1 MTQVEMVALPRSL
14 AVADATSGSGRQLG
28 RCSVRTSLACACV
41 SLLLVGTTG
50 EAAAAALVQPPAH
63 APGAVRLERYIARRE
78 RAYAQLGDG
87 LLIVQSRWSRAGA
100 TQAGFDQD
108 PTFLYFT
115 GADRVLG
122 AVLVLDG
129 ATRRAEVFIA
139 GSARARVT
147 EGTVLGPPPGAVAAL
162 AARVDSLH
170 DWAEFSSYIERRLAN
185 NPRLVIRVDDGG
197 VEADFAGRI
206 GTPLDS
212 AAALANAH
220 AAWHHALRQRW
231 PNATIVA
238 DTSVSVG
245 LRAVKDADEIAVLRR
260 VGRNSVAAFRAGL
273 SRFAPGRRQ
282 REVEAA
288 VVERCVRDGDGPSF
302 WPWAMSGPN
311 AAFPRPF
318 SAFSD
323 PHYLDRVMEAGEI
336 ARYDIGCKV
345 DHYMGDVGRTIP
357 VSGKFT
363 PDQAEVIDLLAAVY
377 RAGLATL
384 RDGATGGGLLAAST
398 AEAARRKP
406 AMRTPLGRHAASI
419 MTNPDSVPYWQWHG
433 IGLDYAEALPRVL
446 RAGMVLD
453 YEPIFVVDGQGFY
466 MEDMILITSTGYEIL
481 TPGLPNTATE
491 IERAMRPK
499 RE

>member
-1 MTQVEMVALPRSL
+1 M
-14 AVADATSGSGRQLG
+14 
-28 RCSVRTSLACACV
+28 RTSLRCACV
-41 SLLLVGTTG
+41 SLLLVGATDEVGAT
-50 EAAAAALVQPPAH
+50 ALLQPPPH
-63 APGAVRLERYIARRE
+63 APESVGLERYIARRA
-78 RAYAQLGDG
+78 RAYALLGDG
-87 LLIVQSRWSRAGA
+87 LLIVQSRWSRAAA

-108 PTFLYFT
+108 PTFFYFT
-115 GADRVLG
+115 GADHALG

-139 GSARARVT
+139 LARARAT
-147 EGTVLGPPPGAVAAL
+147 EGMVFGPPPGGVAAL
-162 AARVDSLH
+162 AARVDGLH
-170 DWAEFSSYIERRLAN
+170 DWAEFSSYVERRLAN
-185 NPRLVIRVDDGG
+185 NPRLVVRVDDGG
-197 VEADFAGRI
+197 IEAALAGRL

-212 AAALANAH
+212 AATLANPQ
-220 AAWHHALRQRW
+220 AAWHRALRQRW
-231 PNATIVA
+231 PNATIMT
-238 DTSVSVG
+238 DTSVSAG
-245 LRAVKDADEIAVLRR
+245 LRAVKDPDEIAVLRR
-260 VGRNSVAAFRAGL
+260 VGRNSVAAFRASL

-282 REVEAA
+282 REVEAT

-318 SAFSD
+318 SASND
-323 PHYLDRVMEAGEI
+323 PHHLDRVMQAGEVV
-336 ARYDIGCKV
+336 RYDIGCKA

-363 PDQAEVIDLLAAVY
+363 PDQAEVIDLLAAAY

-384 RDGATGGGLLAAST
+384 REGATWDGLLAASM
-398 AEAARRKP
+398 AEAARKRP
-406 AMRTPLGRHAASI
+406 TMRTPLGRHAASI

-433 IGLDYAEALPRVL
+433 IGLDLAETLPPLL
-446 RAGMVLD
+446 RAGTVLD

-481 TPGLPNTATE
+481 TPGLPNTAAE

-499 RE
+499 HE